1 MKQPQN
7 SSQMPFMPSFLDD
20 SPALRIQPSIRISF
34 MRVARMDLPEPAPPH
49 IRKKKE
55 TS

>member
-1 MKQPQN
+1 
-7 SSQMPFMPSFLDD
+7 MPFMPSFLDD

-34 MRVARMDLPEPAPPH
+34 MRVARMLFPLPAPPH
-49 IRKKKE
+49 IRKKKL